1 MPLTEHTSP
10 QSNWMPHLI
19 ALRQCVLQALAS
31 ILIAF
36 LCLVYWATDIFR
48 LFAYPLLAVLPKGS
62 NMIVT
67 DIMGSFLIPMKVT
80 FMAAF
85 VVALPYVLH
94 QFWSFIAPG
103 LYQHEKRLILPLVI
117 SSYILFLTG
126 MIFAYF
132 IVFPSV
138 FSFIVQYNA
147 PLGVQMSTDIN
158 NYFNFAITTFLV
170 FGLSFEVPIVVVMLI
185 TCDIIQRAT
194 LTRMRPYII
203 VGAFIFAAIVTPPD
217 VLSQLLLA
225 IPLCLLFELG
235 LFIAQC
241 ISSPSASNPA
251 KDNNFSKR

>member
-1 MPLTEHTSP
+1 MPLTEHTP
-10 QSNWMPHLI
+10 AQSNWMPHLI
-19 ALRQCVLQALAS
+19 ALRQCVLHALAS
-31 ILIAF
+31 IFIAF
-36 LCLVYWATDIFR
+36 LCLIYWATDIFR
-48 LFAYPLLAVLPKGS
+48 MLAYPLLTALPKGS

-80 FMAAF
+80 FMTAF

-117 SSYILFLTG
+117 SSYILFLMG
-126 MIFAYF
+126 MAFAYF

-170 FGLSFEVPIVVVMLI
+170 FGISFEVPIAVVMLI
-185 TCDIIQRAT
+185 MFNVIDRKT
-194 LTRMRPYII
+194 LTKMRPYII
-203 VGAFIFAAIVTPPD
+203 VGAFIFSAIVTPPD

-235 LFIAQC
+235 LLITQC
-241 ISSPSASNPA
+241 ISLPNASNPA